1 MPETT
6 PFEICDRLTEAYADL
21 SPIAATEAGIPGH
34 DHLWDDFS
42 PEGEAAKEEL
52 RARAVADLEPHLDHP
67 DPVQATAAL
76 VATGYLK
83 SERRLYES
91 GHWKRDLNHI
101 YGPFQSARDTFD
113 IVSKAGPEAW
123 ENVTVRLSTWGDML
137 DGYRASLLV
146 GLDDRD
152 TVAQRQVL
160 SVIEQMRSVA
170 GPESRFTALPP
181 MAAATGGD
189 EDRVAGAVDQ
199 ARSASAAFAE
209 WLETAYLP
217 KAKLTDAAGLDR
229 YEEESERFL
238 GLDLDPD
245 ETYAWGWSEVHRL
258 LGEMQDTAAEIDPA
272 LNIDEVIDLLD
283 GDPGRSAP
291 DHDAFADFVREIQAR
306 AVERLDGTAFDV
318 PPPMCE
324 VTVNLA
330 PTGGA
335 LGAWYV
341 APSEDLER
349 PGSIWYALG
358 ERTRIPYWQ
367 EVATAYHEGFPGH
380 HLQVGIAVLQR
391 EKLSRFHRLFV
402 WYPGSGEGWALYAER
417 LMEELGFF
425 ENPEYRLGLLAS
437 QLFRSTRV
445 VVDIGAHLEKR
456 IPDDAPLHAGQ
467 VWDYDLAV
475 DYMEKIGRQP
485 RDLAES
491 EVLRY
496 LGWPGQAISYKV
508 GEREILDIRKQAM
521 AAAGDSFDGKD
532 FHRRLLDAG
541 AIRLDHLRETMALV
555 PG

>member
-21 SPIAATEAGIPGH
+21 SPIAATEAGIPGR

-42 PEGEAAKEEL
+42 PDGEAAKEEL

-67 DPVQATAAL
+67 DPVQATAAR
-76 VATGYLK
+76 VAIGYLN
-83 SERRLYES
+83 SERRLYDS

-101 YGPFQSARDTFD
+101 HGPFQTARDTFD
-113 IVSKAGPEAW
+113 IVSKVGPEAW
-123 ENVTVRLSTWGDML
+123 ENAAVRLSTWGDML

-146 GLDDRD
+146 GLDEGD
-152 TVAQRQVL
+152 TVARRQVL

-181 MAAATGGD
+181 MAAAAGGD
-189 EDRVAGAVDQ
+189 EDRVAGAVAG
-199 ARSASAAFAE
+199 ARSASAEFAD
-209 WLETAYLP
+209 WLEAAYLP
-217 KAKLTDAAGLDR
+217 RAKLSDAAGLDR
-229 YEEESERFL
+229 YTEESERFL
-238 GLDLDPD
+238 GMRLDPD
-245 ETYAWGWSEVHRL
+245 DTYDWGWSEVHRL
-258 LGEMQDTAAEIDPA
+258 LAEMQDTAAEIDA
-272 LNIDEVIDLLD
+272 DLNIDEVIDLLD

-291 DHDAFADFVREIQAR
+291 DHHAFADFVRDIQAR

-341 APSEDLER
+341 GPSEDLER

-425 ENPEYRLGLLAS
+425 ENPEHRLGLLAS

-467 VWDYDLAV
+467 VWDYNLAV

-521 AAAGDSFDGKD
+521 AEAGDSFDGKD

-541 AIRLDHLRETMALV
+541 AIRLDHLRETMA
-555 PG
+555 

>member
-1 MPETT
+1 VPETT

-21 SPIAATEAGIPGH
+21 SPIAATEAGIPGR

-42 PEGEAAKEEL
+42 PKGEAAKEEL
-52 RARAVADLEPHLDHP
+52 RARAVAELTPHLDHP
-67 DPVQATAAL
+67 DPVQATAAR
-76 VATGYLK
+76 VAIGYLA
-83 SERRLYES
+83 SERHLCDA
-91 GHWKRDLNHI
+91 GHWKRNINHI
-101 YGPFQSARDTFD
+101 YCPFQTARDTFD
-113 IVSKAGPEAW
+113 IVPKDGAEAW
-123 ENVTVRLSTWGDML
+123 ENVTIRLSTWGDML
-137 DGYRASLLV
+137 DGYRSSLEV
-146 GLDDRD
+146 GLDEGEI
-152 TVAQRQVL
+152 VARRQVL
-160 SVIEQMRSVA
+160 SVLEQVRSVA
-170 GPESRFTALPP
+170 GPASRFGSLPGL
-181 MAAATGGD
+181 AAAAGGD
-189 EDRVAGAVDQ
+189 EDRVAGAVSQ
-199 ARSASAAFAE
+199 ARSASAAFAD
-209 WLETAYLP
+209 WLESVYLP
-217 KAKLTDAAGLDR
+217 RAKPSDAAGSDR
-229 YEEESERFL
+229 YAEESERFL
-238 GLDLDPD
+238 GMRLDVDD
-245 ETYAWGWSEVHRL
+245 AYDWGWSEVHRL
-258 LGEMQDTAAEIDPA
+258 LGEMQETAAEIDPG
-272 LNIDEVIDLLD
+272 LTIDEVIDLLD
-283 GDPGRSAP
+283 NDPGRSAP
-291 DHDAFADFVREIQAR
+291 DHEAFADFVREIQAH
-306 AVERLDGTAFDV
+306 AVDRLDGTAFDV
-318 PPPMCE
+318 PPPMCD

-341 APSEDLER
+341 APSEDLDR
-349 PGSIWYALG
+349 AGSIWYALG

-425 ENPEYRLGLLAS
+425 ENPEYRLGLQAS

-456 IPDDAPLHAGQ
+456 IPDDAPLHAGE
-467 VWDYDLAV
+467 VWNYELAV

-521 AAAGDSFDGKD
+521 TEAGASFDGKD
-532 FHRRLLDAG
+532 FHRRLLEAG
-541 AIRLDHLRETMALV
+541 AIRLDQLREAMA
-555 PG
+555 

>member
-21 SPIAATEAGIPGH
+21 SPIAATEAGIPGR
-34 DHLWDDFS
+34 DHLWNDFS

-52 RARAVADLEPHLDHP
+52 RVRAIAELEPHLDHP
-67 DPVQATAAL
+67 DPVQATAAR
-76 VATGYLK
+76 VVSGYLK

-101 YGPFQSARDTFD
+101 YGPFQTARDSFD
-113 IVSKAGPEAW
+113 IVSKVGPVAW
-123 ENVTVRLSTWGDML
+123 ENVTVRLSTWGEML
-137 DGYRASLLV
+137 DGYRASLRV
-146 GLDDRD
+146 GLEDGD

-160 SVIEQMRSVA
+160 SVVEQLRSVA

-181 MAAATGGD
+181 LAAAGGGD
-189 EDRVAGAVDQ
+189 EDRVAGAVAR
-199 ARSASAAFAE
+199 ARSASAEFAD

-217 KAKLTDAAGLDR
+217 KASLSDAAGLDR
-229 YEEESERFL
+229 YAEESERFL
-238 GLDLDPD
+238 GMQLDPD
-245 ETYAWGWSEVHRL
+245 DTYDWGWSEVHRL
-258 LGEMQDTAAEIDPA
+258 LGEMQETAAEIDPD

-291 DHDAFADFVREIQAR
+291 DHHAFADFVRDIQAR
-306 AVERLDGTAFDV
+306 AVDRLDGTAFDV

-330 PTGGA
+330 PAGGA

-456 IPDDAPLHAGQ
+456 IPDDAPLHAGR
-467 VWDYDLAV
+467 VWDHDLAV
-475 DYMEKIGRQP
+475 DYMERIGRQP

-521 AAAGDSFDGKD
+521 AEAGDSFDGKD
-532 FHRRLLDAG
+532 FHRRLLEAG
-541 AIRLDHLRETMALV
+541 AIRLDQLRETMV
-555 PG
+555 

>member
-21 SPIAATEAGIPGH
+21 SPIAATEAGIPGR

-42 PEGEAAKEEL
+42 PDGEAAKEEL
-52 RARAVADLEPHLDHP
+52 RARAVADLEPHLVHP
-67 DPVQATAAL
+67 DPVQATAAR
-76 VATGYLK
+76 VAIGYLK

-91 GHWKRDLNHI
+91 GHWKRELNHI
-101 YGPFQSARDTFD
+101 YGPFQTARDTFD
-113 IVSKAGPEAW
+113 IVSKVGPEAW
-123 ENVTVRLSTWGDML
+123 ENATVRLSTWGDML
-137 DGYRASLLV
+137 DGYRTSLLV
-146 GLDDRD
+146 GLDEGD
-152 TVAQRQVL
+152 TVARRQVL
-160 SVIEQMRSVA
+160 SVIEQVRSVA
-170 GPESRFTALPP
+170 GPESRFTTLPP
-181 MAAATGGD
+181 MAAAAGGD
-189 EDRVAGAVDQ
+189 EDRVAGAVDR
-199 ARSASAAFAE
+199 ARSASSEFAD
-209 WLETAYLP
+209 WLETSYLP
-217 KAKLTDAAGLDR
+217 RAKLSDAAGLDR
-229 YEEESERFL
+229 YAEESERFL
-238 GLDLDPD
+238 GMQLDPD
-245 ETYAWGWSEVHRL
+245 DTYDWGWSEVHRL
-258 LGEMQDTAAEIDPA
+258 RGEMQDTAAEIDPD

-291 DHDAFADFVREIQAR
+291 DHHAFADFVRDIQAR

-318 PPPMCE
+318 PPPMCD

-349 PGSIWYALG
+349 AGSIWYALG

-456 IPDDAPLHAGQ
+456 IPNDAPLHAGR

-485 RDLAES
+485 RDLAQS

-521 AAAGDSFDGKD
+521 AAASDSFDSKD

-541 AIRLDHLRETMALV
+541 AIRLDHLRESMA
-555 PG
+555 